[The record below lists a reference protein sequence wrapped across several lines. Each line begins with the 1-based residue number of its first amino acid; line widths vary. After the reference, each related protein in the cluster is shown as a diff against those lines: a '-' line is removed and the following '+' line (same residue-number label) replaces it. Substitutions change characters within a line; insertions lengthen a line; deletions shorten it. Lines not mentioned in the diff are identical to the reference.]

1 MTKTE
6 RLTAIAE
13 RLSEDQ
19 IDSLIHFA
27 QTMAEEPFY
36 EKAPDEAHTSIERGL
51 EQLARGETV
60 TLDEL
65 SKRLKAAAKPSGK

>member
-19 IDSLIHFA
+19 IDSLLYFA
-27 QTMAEEPFY
+27 QSMADEPFY
-36 EKAPDEAHTSIERGL
+36 DRAPPEALASLARGL
-51 EQLARGETV
+51 DQVARGETLS
-60 TLDEL
+60 LDEL
-65 SKRLKAAAKPSGK
+65 SERLARPSEPKA